1 MTTLHLIRH
10 GQTPNNV
17 AGALDTALPG
27 AGLTDLGMRQAEDLV
42 RRFDGTPLD
51 RVVSSAHRRAVLTAA
66 PLTRAR
72 ALEPLQDEGFGEVGA
87 GDLEMMT
94 THESHM
100 TYLTTVFDWSEGEL
114 DERMP
119 GGPDGH
125 SVLARYEA
133 AIARAVEGLADD
145 AAVAVVSHGAV
156 IRLWATSQASGI
168 TPKDAEHKRLLN
180 TAVVTLEGRP
190 GDWRFVGWDDPSLVD
205 EGASDPTAD
214 AEDDD

>member
-27 AGLTDLGMRQAEDLV
+27 AGLTDLGMRQAEHLV

-125 SVLARYEA
+125 SVLERYEA
-133 AIARAVEGLADD
+133 AIARRRRARGRRSGRRRQPRRRHPPLGDVAGVRHHAQGRRAQAPAQHRGRD
-145 AAVAVVSHGAV
+145 ARG
-156 IRLWATSQASGI
+156 
-168 TPKDAEHKRLLN
+168 TP
-180 TAVVTLEGRP
+180 G
-190 GDWRFVGWDDPSLVD
+190 
-205 EGASDPTAD
+205 
-214 AEDDD
+214 